1 MNFFVFYYMI
11 YLVLNNEEK
20 GYIMKRK
27 IPKIT
32 NSEKQILEVLWDEEK
47 PLTSSEIVGVS
58 DDRTW
63 KASSVHLLLNSLLNK
78 DLVEVA
84 GFKKTTKNY
93 ARTFQPT
100 MTREEYSI
108 NQLRQEQRNTS
119 RTLSRLFHALLKD
132 EEDDDLLKEL
142 ADMVDSRRSQIRKD
156 G

>member
-1 MNFFVFYYMI
+1 MI

-63 KASSVHLLLNSLLNK
+63 KASSVHLNK

-119 RTLSRLFHALLKD
+119 RTLSRLFNALLKD

-156 G
+156 

>member
-1 MNFFVFYYMI
+1 
-11 YLVLNNEEK
+11 
-20 GYIMKRK
+20 MKRK

-108 NQLRQEQRNTS
+108 NQRNTS
-119 RTLSRLFHALLKD
+119 RTLSRLFNALLKD

-156 G
+156 

>member
-1 MNFFVFYYMI
+1 MI

-100 MTREEYSI
+100 MNIQLISSVRSRE
-108 NQLRQEQRNTS
+108 
-119 RTLSRLFHALLKD
+119 
-132 EEDDDLLKEL
+132 
-142 ADMVDSRRSQIRKD
+142 IRAVHYPD
-156 G
+156 YLMHC

>member
-11 YLVLNNEEK
+11 YLILNNEEK

-84 GFKKTTKNY
+84 GFKKTT
-93 ARTFQPT
+93 FQPT

-119 RTLSRLFHALLKD
+119 RTLSRLFNALLKD

-156 G
+156 

>member
-1 MNFFVFYYMI
+1 
-11 YLVLNNEEK
+11 
-20 GYIMKRK
+20 MKRK

-47 PLTSSEIVGVS
+47 PLTFS

-78 DLVEVA
+78 DLIEVA

-119 RTLSRLFHALLKD
+119 RTLSRLFNALLKD

-156 G
+156 

>member
-1 MNFFVFYYMI
+1 M
-11 YLVLNNEEK
+11 EAS
-20 GYIMKRK
+20 
-27 IPKIT
+27 P
-32 NSEKQILEVLWDEEK
+32 
-47 PLTSSEIVGVS
+47 
-58 DDRTW
+58 DRNW

-78 DLVEVA
+78 GVIEVR
-84 GFKKTTKNY
+84 GFKRTAKNY

-119 RTLSRLFHALLKD
+119 RTLSRLFNALLKD

-156 G
+156 

>member
-1 MNFFVFYYMI
+1 
-11 YLVLNNEEK
+11 
-20 GYIMKRK
+20 MKRK

-63 KASSVHLLLNSLLNK
+63 KASSVHLLLNSLL
-78 DLVEVA
+78 VA

-119 RTLSRLFHALLKD
+119 RTLSRLFNALLKD

-156 G
+156 

>member
-63 KASSVHLLLNSLLNK
+63 KASSVHLISS
-78 DLVEVA
+78 V
-84 GFKKTTKNY
+84 
-93 ARTFQPT
+93 RS
-100 MTREEYSI
+100 RE
-108 NQLRQEQRNTS
+108 
-119 RTLSRLFHALLKD
+119 
-132 EEDDDLLKEL
+132 
-142 ADMVDSRRSQIRKD
+142 IRAVHYPD
-156 G
+156 YLMHC

>member
-93 ARTFQPT
+93 ARTFQHLNNRALVFECWRLTVDTPMLT
-100 MTREEYSI
+100 ILQTFLSI
-108 NQLRQEQRNTS
+108 QCLTKYIEQPS
-119 RTLSRLFHALLKD
+119 
-132 EEDDDLLKEL
+132 
-142 ADMVDSRRSQIRKD
+142 
-156 G
+156 

>member
-1 MNFFVFYYMI
+1 MEGKFGP
-11 YLVLNNEEK
+11 L
-20 GYIMKRK
+20 
-27 IPKIT
+27 IT
-32 NSEKQILEVLWDEEK
+32 EF
-47 PLTSSEIVGVS
+47 PF
-58 DDRTW
+58 
-63 KASSVHLLLNSLLNK
+63 NK

-119 RTLSRLFHALLKD
+119 RTLSRLFNALLKD

-156 G
+156 

>member
-1 MNFFVFYYMI
+1 MI

-63 KASSVHLLLNSLLNK
+63 
-78 DLVEVA
+78 
-84 GFKKTTKNY
+84 
-93 ARTFQPT
+93 
-100 MTREEYSI
+100 
-108 NQLRQEQRNTS
+108 
-119 RTLSRLFHALLKD
+119 
-132 EEDDDLLKEL
+132 
-142 ADMVDSRRSQIRKD
+142 
-156 G
+156 

>member
-1 MNFFVFYYMI
+1 
-11 YLVLNNEEK
+11 
-20 GYIMKRK
+20 MKRK

-100 MTREEYSI
+100 MTRDEYSI
-108 NQLRQEQRNTS
+108 NQLRNTS
-119 RTLSRLFHALLKD
+119 RTLSRLFNALLKD

-156 G
+156 